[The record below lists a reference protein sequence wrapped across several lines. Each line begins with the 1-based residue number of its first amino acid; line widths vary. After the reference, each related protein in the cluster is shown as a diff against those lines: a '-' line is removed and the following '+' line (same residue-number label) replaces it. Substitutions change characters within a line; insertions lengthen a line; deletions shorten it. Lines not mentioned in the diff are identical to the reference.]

1 MPLMRS
7 IVKRDD
13 VVQRHASTETRA
25 LQEAIDR
32 INKILETCMDLPV
45 TVTQKE
51 LSDNNKVRYEII
63 RLLKEK
69 GWRVEVPAEQ
79 EDKKTHD
86 YVIQ

>member
-51 LSDNNKVRYEII
+51 LSDNNKVRYEMI

-69 GWRVEVPAEQ
+69 GWRVEVPSEQ
-79 EDKKTHD
+79 EGKKTHD